1 MNLGAP
7 GSSKGRLRDAYI
19 GETNRGGSL
28 MIDARFWEQELLNC
42 SVHPGKKERRNCV
55 SRTFCGSGERTA
67 EGKVRNK
74 CGERK
79 FYTTCAQRGGGA
91 ALTEGGNRGM
101 GGGEK

>member
-1 MNLGAP
+1 MMHGFGSKSSSIAP
-7 GSSKGRLRDAYI
+7 YTR
-19 GETNRGGSL
+19 
-28 MIDARFWEQELLNC
+28 
-42 SVHPGKKERRNCV
+42 KKERRNCV
-55 SRTFCGSGERTA
+55 SCTFCGSGERRA

-91 ALTEGGNRGM
+91 ALTEGGNRGT